1 MDKPTAA
8 PAGGAKE
15 KIEKQAR
22 QLAYDT
28 RYKVKQ
34 AMSAKAGGKSDPV
47 TVKKAY
53 AAQLAKSSAAPAVK
67 ARAKQMLLGEDLV
80 DTKRLA
86 TESVVS
92 ALYNVFVTGEVE
104 QKVVEE
110 VEDAYLLQLEE
121 SEDTKYKVRV
131 TDKKT
136 GNSYV
141 RMATRAKI
149 SELRANP
156 NISSVEM
163 TGYGE
168 PTKSEKAKGSSTA
181 KAKAG
186 KGLDPVGQEDKDVDN
201 DGDHDKSDKYLMK
214 RRKAVGKAI
223 ATRKEDYNWQNG
235 FAELIEKKKEEKSEK
250 KLTGEGVNN
259 SNLIKV
265 FPDSD
270 RGIKEGK
277 EEEKKEDKKADAEKK
292 DAAQDKQTV
301 ALQKKTLMA
310 KLQQLQK
317 GIPLSQEEVETDGEE
332 LIEKAPPGAKYERMV
347 KHIKAGYADGGLTKK
362 ERSIA
367 YATAW
372 KAKNKAVKEEAC
384 GCEDKKEPKL
394 KKSEGGV
401 EDPREIPTKLNL
413 AKNKLRAM
421 GLKMS
426 YEPEGE
432 QLQEKPGDGY
442 LGPTPIPNP
451 IRLTKDVVD
460 ATNRAS
466 QKKVDAVNAVL
477 PGSASMPKNVTY
489 FNKGPSA
496 ASQKYLGLKNS
507 YEPEGEVIDER
518 RKEDKVAGTPR
529 KPRNPAFELVAKSMG
544 TGRMGVKPRGQKK
557 VPGKKP
563 PAAGEY
569 GAPTSPA
576 QKVEKIRA
584 ARKRAQDN
592 MSSRFD

>member
-34 AMSAKAGGKSDPV
+34 TMAAKAGGKSDPV

-53 AAQLAKSSAAPAVK
+53 AAQLQKSPAPPAVK

-80 DTKRLA
+80 DTKKLA

-92 ALYNVFVTGEVE
+92 ALYNVFVSGKVE
-104 QKVVEE
+104 EKVEE
-110 VEDAYLLQLEE
+110 VQNDYLLQLEE
-121 SEDTKYKVRV
+121 TGETKYKVRV

-136 GNSYV
+136 GKSYV
-141 RMATRAKI
+141 RMASRAKI

-223 ATRKEDYNWQNG
+223 ATRKEDYNWQDG
-235 FAELIEKKKEEKSEK
+235 FAELIEKKKEEKTEK

-259 SNLIKV
+259 SSLIKV
-265 FPDSD
+265 FPDSEKN
-270 RGIKEGK
+270 IKEEK
-277 EEEKKEDKKADAEKK
+277 EEKKEDKKADAEKK

-317 GIPLSQEEVETDGEE
+317 GIPLSQEEVENSEE

-347 KHIKAGYADGGLTKK
+347 KHVKKSYADGGLTKK
-362 ERSIA
+362 EKSIA

-372 KAKNKAVKEEAC
+372 KAKNKAMKEEAC
-384 GCEDKKEPKL
+384 GCEDEKEPKL

-421 GLKMS
+421 GLKM
-426 YEPEGE
+426 
-432 QLQEKPGDGY
+432 
-442 LGPTPIPNP
+442 N
-451 IRLTKDVVD
+451 
-460 ATNRAS
+460 
-466 QKKVDAVNAVL
+466 
-477 PGSASMPKNVTY
+477 
-489 FNKGPSA
+489 
-496 ASQKYLGLKNS
+496 

-544 TGRMGVKPRGQKK
+544 TG
-557 VPGKKP
+557 
-563 PAAGEY
+563 Y
-569 GAPTSPA
+569 
-576 QKVEKIRA
+576 
-584 ARKRAQDN
+584 
-592 MSSRFD
+592 SSHGGYYVRSSSLVSC